1 MLKFV
6 DTDIVFQEFP
16 DEVTLAINLSNCPC
30 RCPGCHSTFLWKDVG
45 NPLTTEAIE
54 QMLAENSER
63 ITCIGF
69 MGGDSEPEAINS
81 LAAYMRT
88 HHTELKVGW
97 YTGRTTLSPDI
108 QLPHFDYIK
117 IGPYIRHL
125 GGLDSRRTNQRM
137 YRITKENKM
146 NDITHLFWKK

>member
-69 MGGDSEPEAINS
+69 MGGDSEPEAIDS

-88 HHTELKVGW
+88 YHAELKVGW

-146 NDITHLFWKK
+146 NDITSLFWKK

>member
-16 DEVTLAINLSNCPC
+16 NEVTLAINLSNCPC

-54 QMLAENSER
+54 QMLAENGER

-69 MGGDSEPEAINS
+69 MGGDAEPEGIDR

-97 YTGRTTLSPDI
+97 YTGRTTLSPAI
-108 QLPHFDYIK
+108 HLPHFDYIK

-137 YRITKENKM
+137 YRITNGKEM
-146 NDITHLFWKK
+146 NDITNLFWKK

>member
-1 MLKFV
+1 MLKYV

-45 NPLTTEAIE
+45 DALTPEAIE
-54 QMLAENSER
+54 KLLNEHGER

-69 MGGDSEPEAINS
+69 MGGDSEPEAIDR
-81 LAAYMRT
+81 LAAYMRMQ
-88 HHTELKVGW
+88 HKEIKVGW
-97 YTGRTTLSPDI
+97 YTGRTTIAAEI

-117 IGPYIRHL
+117 MGPYIRHL
-125 GGLDSRRTNQRM
+125 GGLDSRRTNQHM
-137 YRITKENKM
+137 YRITEDRKLE
-146 NDITHLFWKK
+146 DITNLFWKK

>member
-88 HHTELKVGW
+88 HHAELKVGW

-146 NDITHLFWKK
+146 NDITSLFWKK

>member
-81 LAAYMRT
+81 LAAYIRT
-88 HHTELKVGW
+88 HHAELKVGW

-146 NDITHLFWKK
+146 NDITNLFWKK

>member
-1 MLKFV
+1 MLKYV

-45 NPLTTEAIE
+45 DALTPEAIE
-54 QMLAENSER
+54 KLLNEHGER

-69 MGGDSEPEAINS
+69 MGGDSEPEAIDR
-81 LAAYMRT
+81 LAAYMRMQ
-88 HHTELKVGW
+88 HKEIKVGW
-97 YTGRTTLSPDI
+97 YTGRTTIAAEI

-117 IGPYIRHL
+117 
-125 GGLDSRRTNQRM
+125 
-137 YRITKENKM
+137 
-146 NDITHLFWKK
+146 